1 MELDV
6 TEMYLVQLKSYQ
18 PGRHLRV
25 QRQQWKHQNYV
36 INLFK
41 AVSKPKQCQ
50 WHRSDVFIVN
60 FEQVLQI
67 VLEFHCKFW
76 RSTCDVANALNLAN
90 F

>member
-1 MELDV
+1 MELDA

-18 PGRHLRV
+18 PGGHLRV

-50 WHRSDVFIVN
+50 
-60 FEQVLQI
+60 
-67 VLEFHCKFW
+67 
-76 RSTCDVANALNLAN
+76 
-90 F
+90 